1 MDGQNYDSQARTS
14 IVASRDNDGKFTGW
28 IFFQQLFRMAESC
41 VAVAFTHLW
50 GMSIL
55 STNIPKGG
63 VAARLICGGYLIT
76 AFLIQKFNAKCA
88 G

>member
-1 MDGQNYDSQARTS
+1 
-14 IVASRDNDGKFTGW
+14 
-28 IFFQQLFRMAESC
+28 MAESC